1 MSSCIQLSIE
11 ECHIT
16 GFRENIEARFIK
28 YSKDTIPFPERKET
42 RTSVKKKRTSA
53 MRKIKKKKN
62 KRSIDEEY

>member
-1 MSSCIQLSIE
+1 VSYYRLQRKY
-11 ECHIT
+11 
-16 GFRENIEARFIK
+16 GGPFIK
-28 YSKDTIPFPERKET
+28 YSKDSIPFPERKET

>member
-42 RTSVKKKRTSA
+42 RTSVKKK
-53 MRKIKKKKN
+53 
-62 KRSIDEEY
+62 EPLL